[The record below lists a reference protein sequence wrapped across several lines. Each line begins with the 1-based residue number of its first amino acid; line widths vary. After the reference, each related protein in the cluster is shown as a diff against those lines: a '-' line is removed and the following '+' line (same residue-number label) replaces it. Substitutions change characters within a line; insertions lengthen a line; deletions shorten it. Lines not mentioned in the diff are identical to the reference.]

1 MKPLPVVLLPGA
13 IADGRDAHDWYF
25 DRDAGAAKG
34 FEHEL
39 DAAIEAIADAPDRWP
54 QWLHGTRRYLFRR
67 YPFFVVYKVHD
78 TAIWVV
84 AIAHAKR
91 RPDYWRTR

>member
-1 MKPLPVVLLPGA
+1 MSTSPWSVTCSLRNA
-13 IADGRDAHDWYF
+13 NARCRTWYSE
-25 DRDAGAAKG
+25 RDAGAAKG
-34 FEHEL
+34 FEREL

-54 QWLHGTRRYLFRR
+54 QWMHGTRRYLFRR

-91 RPDYWRTR
+91 RPDYCR